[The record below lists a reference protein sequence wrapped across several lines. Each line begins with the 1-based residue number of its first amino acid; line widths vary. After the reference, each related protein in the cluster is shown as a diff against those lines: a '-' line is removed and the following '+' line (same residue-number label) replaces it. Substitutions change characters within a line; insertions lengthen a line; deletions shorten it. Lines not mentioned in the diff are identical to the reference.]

1 MTKRELRK
9 LFAKQEHFGFCYY
22 CGNVASAA
30 SATANHNNYDEL
42 IPISYISTCS
52 DEEIASLREE
62 NLLLLI
68 PCCIECKVLSS
79 SSTLLSICKTVA
91 LKRQAIQKHLKSRY
105 AGVLLNKPE
114 YKLSP
119 RDKLNK
125 AHLLAR
131 LAWTNAEVENE
142 TIDHSLQKGQ
152 KYCVKCNSL
161 FWPKTGV
168 EQFCSKQCAD
178 LVQTEQSKINLQKM
192 QTRSNFGTGKVLKR
206 YDAK

>member
-1 MTKRELRK
+1 MARKTSRRELRE
-9 LFAKQEHFGFCYY
+9 LFIKQEHFGFCYY
-22 CGNVASAA
+22 CGNAA
-30 SATANHNNYDEL
+30 ANHYNEF
-42 IPISYISTCS
+42 IPISYLSTYPI
-52 DEEIASLREE
+52 EKLKQAE
-62 NLLLLI
+62 LLLLI
-68 PCCIECKVLSS
+68 PSCIECEIIS
-79 SSTLLSICKTVA
+79 SSTIPFIFKTIA

-114 YKLSP
+114 YELSP

-152 KYCVKCNSL
+152 KYCINCNSL

-168 EQFCSKQCAD
+168 EQFCSKECAD
-178 LVQTEQSKINLQKM
+178 LVQAEQSRINLQKM